1 MQECRTLVAPLN
13 VNLHPLIRKLE
24 SIGPVA
30 DDEKQA
36 IVGLPM
42 VLRDLGADQDI
53 VREQDP
59 ASQCCLILDG
69 FACRYKILP
78 SGKRQIFSFHIPGD
92 IPDLQSTSP
101 SSYGP

>member
-1 MQECRTLVAPLN
+1 MQERLTLVAPLN

-24 SIGPVA
+24 SVGPVA

-53 VREQDP
+53 VESKTR
-59 ASQCCLILDG
+59 
-69 FACRYKILP
+69 LP
-78 SGKRQIFSFHIPGD
+78 SAV
-92 IPDLQSTSP
+92 
-101 SSYGP
+101 